1 MSYADTI
8 ITLETDRGH
17 LALSAYKV
25 KSLRQIGPQETEIT
39 YTVGGDNETGWT
51 SKAIVKQPFA
61 AIKEKWMTAM
71 RAWDAA

>member
-1 MSYADTI
+1 VAYADTI
-8 ITLETDRGH
+8 IKLETDRGS

-25 KSLRQIGPQETEIT
+25 KSLRQVGPQETEIT

-61 AIKEKWMTAM
+61 TIKETWMRSL
-71 RAWDAA
+71 RAWDGG